1 MQDVLNKVDELIGTL
16 EDKIKVNEAL
26 NQRLGKQ
33 KQELE
38 EKEKN
43 VIARLNHASA
53 MERVYK
59 KYDDFDKEQKAF
71 AAKQKELNERI
82 KKAQEQEDNDAKIL
96 AQIED
101 ENKKLDARKIALN
114 KQGDVLKKKEIELEE
129 AKSQLKSFMNGESLK
144 GLLK

>member
-26 NQRLGKQ
+26 NQRLSKQ

-59 KYDDFDKEQKAF
+59 KYYDFDKEQKAF
-71 AAKQKELNERI
+71 ANKQKDLNERI

-96 AQIED
+96 AQIEA
-101 ENKKLDARKIALN
+101 ENKKLDARKLALN
-114 KQGDVLKKKEIELEE
+114 KQGDVLKKKELELEE
-129 AKSQLKSFMNGESLK
+129 AKAQLKSFMNGESLK